1 MLFAV
6 SGERGVVDAE
16 PQERFHLS
24 APGRADTLVKYVL
37 GVVNDRQRIEV
48 ERSIR
53 HQRNNPGDYRSS
65 VMSDIHAHVSQEKHR
80 EQTANN

>member
-1 MLFAV
+1 M
-6 SGERGVVDAE
+6 
-16 PQERFHLS
+16 
-24 APGRADTLVKYVL
+24 
-37 GVVNDRQRIEV
+37 NDRQRIEV

-53 HQRNNPGDYRSS
+53 HQGNNPGDDRSS